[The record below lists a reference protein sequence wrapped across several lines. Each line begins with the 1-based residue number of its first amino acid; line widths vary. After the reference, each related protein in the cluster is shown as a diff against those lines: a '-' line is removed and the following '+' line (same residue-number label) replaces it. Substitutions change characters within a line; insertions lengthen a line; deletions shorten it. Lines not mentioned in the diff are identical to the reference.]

1 MSKLLDQLLTRREA
15 FKVGACSLSA
25 YWFLPLVTPSNV
37 QAQGPAKPRG
47 SARFTIFVFLDGGQS
62 HVDAW
67 DLKEH
72 KWTPQDFDVK
82 EIQPGVKWPASL
94 YPKLG
99 ARMDRFAL
107 VRSLQAWDAVH
118 GRAIY
123 YAQTAHTLNPA
134 LEKEIPSMGSV
145 IAYEYASRR
154 RSTDTL
160 PTYVAAN
167 VNGQAGLIKSGF
179 LPATHAPF
187 YVETGAG
194 LAALNVD
201 DNGRRAFMRRWDL
214 LKTFDARLRSDTSLQ
229 AKAFQDY
236 HNYYEGAVSM
246 MSDSRASQVFSID
259 PADRE
264 RYGKTELGDGCIIAR
279 NLVEADAGTHF
290 MMVQQAG
297 WDHHSRIY
305 GERNHYRV
313 SRDLD
318 TALTALLDD
327 LETRKRPSGK
337 SLLDETLVVCFGEFG
352 RTPGP
357 INPTQGRDHHMYAFT
372 GLFAGAGVKGGQII
386 GKTDDLGSQVIE
398 SGTEVKRSLYMED
411 VATTIYSAMGIDW
424 KKVIQE
430 TPSGR
435 AFHYIEPFAAQ
446 KIIGAREISPLFG

>member
-1 MSKLLDQLLTRREA
+1 MHKPLDRLLTRREA
-15 FKVGACSLSA
+15 FKAGAASLSA
-25 YWFLPLVTPSNV
+25 YWFLPFITPTNV
-37 QAQGPAKPRG
+37 RAQSPTKLRG
-47 SARFTIFVFLDGGQS
+47 TARFTIFVFLDGGQS

-72 KWTPQDFDVK
+72 KWTPQDFEIK
-82 EIQPGVKWPASL
+82 ELRPGVKWPMKL
-94 YPKLG
+94 YPKLA
-99 ARMDRFAL
+99 ARMDRFSL

-123 YAQTAHTLNPA
+123 YVQTGHTMNPA
-134 LEKEIPSMGSV
+134 LEKEIPSLGSV
-145 IAYEYASRR
+145 VAYEYASRR
-154 RSTDTL
+154 RPSDTL

-179 LPATHAPF
+179 LPATYAPF
-187 YVETGAG
+187 YVETNAG
-194 LAALNVD
+194 LSALSVD
-201 DNGRRAFMRRWDL
+201 DNGRKEFQRRWEL
-214 LKTFDARLRSDTSLQ
+214 LKHLDSRMRNDTSLQ
-229 AKAFQDY
+229 ARAFRDY
-236 HNYYEGAVSM
+236 HNFYEGAVSM
-246 MSDSRASQVFSID
+246 MSDSRASKIFTID

-264 RYGKTELGDGCIIAR
+264 RYGKTELGDGCIVAR
-279 NLVEADAGTHF
+279 NLVEADGGTHF

-297 WDHHSRIY
+297 WDHHNRIY
-305 GERNHYRV
+305 GPNGHYKV

-327 LETRKRPSGK
+327 LETRKRPDGK

-357 INPTQGRDHHMYAFT
+357 LSPTQGRDHHMYAFT
-372 GLFAGAGVKGGQII
+372 GLFAGGGIKGGQVL
-386 GKTDDLGSQVIE
+386 GKTDDMGHSVVE

-411 VATTIYSAMGIDW
+411 VACTIYSAMGIDH
-424 KKVIQE
+424 KKVIQD

-446 KIIGAREISPLFG
+446 KIIGAREIAPLFA

>member
-1 MSKLLDQLLTRREA
+1 MSRPLDHLLTRREA

-25 YWFLPLVTPSNV
+25 YWFLPLATPVNV
-37 QAQGPAKPRG
+37 HAQGSAKPRG

-72 KWTPQDFDVK
+72 KWTPQDFAIK
-82 EIQPGVKWPASL
+82 EIRPGVKWPMSL
-94 YPKLG
+94 YPKLA

-123 YAQTAHTLNPA
+123 YAQTAHTMNPA
-134 LEKEIPSMGSV
+134 LEPEIPSMGSV

-154 RSTDTL
+154 RSSDTL
-160 PTYVAAN
+160 PSYVAFN

-179 LPATHAPF
+179 LPATFAPF

-194 LAALNVD
+194 MTALKVD
-201 DNGRRAFMRRWDL
+201 DQGRKEFMRRWDL
-214 LKTFDARLRSDTSLQ
+214 LKNFDARLRNDSSLQ
-229 AKAFQDY
+229 AKAFHDY
-236 HNYYEGAVSM
+236 HNFYEGAVSM
-246 MSDSRASQVFSID
+246 MSDARASQVFTID

-264 RYGKTELGDGCIIAR
+264 RYGKTEVGDGCILAR

-297 WDHHSRIY
+297 WDHHNRIY
-305 GERNHYRV
+305 AQNTHYRV
-313 SRDLD
+313 SHDLD
-318 TALTALLDD
+318 NALSSLLDD
-327 LETRKRPSGK
+327 LEARKRPDGR
-337 SLLDETLVVCFGEFG
+337 SLLSETLVICFGEFG

-357 INPTQGRDHHMYAFT
+357 LSPTQGRDHHMYAYT
-372 GLFAGAGVKGGQII
+372 GLFAGAGVKGGQVI
-386 GKTDDLGSQVIE
+386 GKTDDMGHSVVD

-411 VATTIYSAMGIDW
+411 IATTVYSAMGIDW